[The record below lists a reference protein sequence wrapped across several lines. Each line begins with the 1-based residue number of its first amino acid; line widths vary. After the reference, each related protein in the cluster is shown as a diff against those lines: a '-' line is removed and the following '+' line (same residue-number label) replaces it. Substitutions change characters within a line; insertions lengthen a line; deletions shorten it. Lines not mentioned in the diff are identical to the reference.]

1 MSDIPKIKAK
11 YKAEYRAVKFF
22 GALFCLLPYTVSLAM
37 AAGLAKIASWI
48 MHKRVKEAVRRI
60 KLVKGDAI
68 TDNQAKRIAWISLRN
83 TAFNLVEML
92 RIKKTNL
99 AFIHKIMPNVA
110 ESIQK
115 IKGIMDASG
124 NSKGVILALPHMG
137 NWDLTGSA
145 VYLTGLP
152 IFSVAGKQ
160 HNPLMN
166 KLMNEMRS
174 GHGMEILE
182 RRTNTAAQIRT
193 RLKNG
198 EIFAILPDTR
208 CFTPD
213 IMTPFLGGEANLA
226 RGMAVFARAA
236 EVPIIPTI
244 IHRVG
249 WKRFEIKLFDPV
261 YPNMEMDK
269 QEDIVRLTHEVIA
282 ILDKEIQA
290 NPEQWFWYNKR
301 WVLDPVEPASK

>member
-22 GALFCLLPYTVSLAM
+22 GALFCLLPYTVSLAI
-37 AAGLAKIASWI
+37 AASLARIASWI

-60 KLVKGDAI
+60 KLVLGDKV
-68 TDNQAKRIAWISLRN
+68 TDRQAKRIAWISLRN

-92 RIKKTNL
+92 RIKKTDL
-99 AFIHKIMPNVA
+99 AFIHKIMPNVK
-110 ESIQK
+110 ESIGQ
-115 IKGIMDASG
+115 IKKCMDDAG
-124 NSKGVILALPHMG
+124 NNRGVILALPHMG

-174 GHGMEILE
+174 GHGMAILE

-193 RLKNG
+193 RLRNG

-226 RGMAVFARAA
+226 RGMAVFSRAA

-249 WKRFEIKLFDPV
+249 WKRFEIKLFDPI
-261 YPNMEMDK
+261 YPNMQMDK
-269 QEDIVRLTHEVIA
+269 QEDVVRLTHEVIA
-282 ILDKEIQA
+282 IIDKEIQTH
-290 NPEQWFWYNKR
+290 PEQWFWYNKR

>member
-1 MSDIPKIKAK
+1 MSSDTPKIKAK
-11 YKAEYRAVKFF
+11 YKAEYRAVKFL
-22 GALFCLLPYTVSLAM
+22 GALFCFLPYSVCLVI
-37 AAGLAKIASWI
+37 AAGLAKLASLI
-48 MHKRVKEAVRRI
+48 MHKRVNEAVRRI
-60 KLVKGDAI
+60 KLVMGDAV
-68 TDNQAKRIAWISLRN
+68 TTCQAKRMAWISLRN

-99 AFIHKIMPNVA
+99 DFIKKIMPNIE
-110 ESIQK
+110 ESIGQ
-115 IKGIMDASG
+115 IKKVMDDANNG
-124 NSKGVILALPHMG
+124 KGVILALPHMG

-145 VYLTGLP
+145 VFLSGMP

-166 KLMNEMRS
+166 KLINDMRS
-174 GHGMEILE
+174 GHGMAILE

-193 RLKNG
+193 RINAG

-208 CFTPD
+208 SFTPD
-213 IMTPFLGGEANLA
+213 ILTPFLGGEANLA
-226 RGMAVFARAA
+226 RGMAVFARAS

-249 WKRFEIKLFDPV
+249 WKRFQIKLYPPI
-261 YPNMEMDK
+261 YPNMELDK

-282 ILDKEIQA
+282 IIDQEIHSH
-290 NPEQWFWYNKR
+290 PEQWFWYNKR
-301 WVLDPVEPASK
+301 WVLDPVGK